1 MALREKISSF
11 AVGAASK
18 ANSLA
23 VEAAAKANLAIEN
36 SKLNL
41 KIGNEE
47 KKIDTFTVSIGEL
60 ILDKLDGGE
69 TFDDEIMA
77 LYSSIQASRETI
89 TNARA
94 AIEANNRQA
103 ESAHLCA
110 ACGAPLAENAK
121 YCGTCGA
128 EVEQP
133 EAETVEAQPAAPTCP
148 HCGAE
153 VTPEDAYCTQCGV
166 NWEEEPAPEETPA
179 EYSPLPSRKL
189 GPAASGD
196 AAGLFP
202 RKEAPDGQNPQAS
215 AGPHPGPALPHLPGR
230 P

>member
-121 YCGTCGA
+121 VLWYLRCRSGA
-128 EVEQP
+128 
-133 EAETVEAQPAAPTCP
+133 ARGRDGRGAA
-148 HCGAE
+148 
-153 VTPEDAYCTQCGV
+153 
-166 NWEEEPAPEETPA
+166 
-179 EYSPLPSRKL
+179 R
-189 GPAASGD
+189 
-196 AAGLFP
+196 
-202 RKEAPDGQNPQAS
+202 R
-215 AGPHPGPALPHLPGR
+215 PHLPPLRRRSDPGR
-230 P
+230 RLLHSVRRKIGGGTCPGRDAGRIIPLPRAS